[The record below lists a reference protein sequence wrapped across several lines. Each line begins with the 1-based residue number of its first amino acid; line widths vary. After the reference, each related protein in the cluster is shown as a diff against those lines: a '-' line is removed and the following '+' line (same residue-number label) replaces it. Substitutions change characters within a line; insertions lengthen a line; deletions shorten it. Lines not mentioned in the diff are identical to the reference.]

1 MNFCN
6 FYSNLTNQLINHM
19 VLYRFS
25 ENDENQALLKCFVI
39 SIDNI
44 IGYDRGI
51 IIPINNCPI
60 DNQ

>member
-1 MNFCN
+1 
-6 FYSNLTNQLINHM
+6 M